1 MAKEKLPTSA
11 ASDPDV
17 GTAADVEAIM
27 KKYDRESNTRE
38 FTGLPRKLIRYFFV
52 AFSLYCVYMNLFAT
66 WDERI
71 RRTSFLGCIILMV
84 FVLYPARKVRR
95 SSGGRC

>member
-38 FTGLPRKLIRYFFV
+38 FTGLPRKPVSYTHLTLPTN
-52 AFSLYCVYMNLFAT
+52 SLV
-66 WDERI
+66 
-71 RRTSFLGCIILMV
+71 
-84 FVLYPARKVRR
+84 
-95 SSGGRC
+95 